1 MINEIIP
8 RLRSDLKYN
17 PIEQNGIILYV
28 VYDEIGLISQPVA
41 FQENELIIL
50 KLINGNSSI
59 ENILITLNNPKITSY
74 DLINFINLL
83 AESNF
88 LETPDVLNSIESIKQ
103 YLRSEIK
110 PAVCAGTTYPN
121 DPYDLRKY
129 LDHILNSSPKSN
141 EKYNAIIAPHLDY
154 RTGLNTHKTY
164 AKAFNSLD
172 TEDVELIILF
182 GTAHYRS
189 SNDFMFTKK
198 NYKTPLGKIQTD
210 KEFLKLLENNSKSD
224 IFYDDLAHINEHSL
238 ELHILL
244 LQHILNNKNIKI
256 VPILTGSTY
265 NYFQTDK
272 TPNSNLKYNEF
283 INTFQTTINQY
294 NKKTLF
300 LASGDLCHIGQKF
313 GDEVDAINMEQEINE
328 FDNELISKIQ
338 SNDNN
343 QFFKFVNSQ
352 FESKRVCG
360 TFPFYVLNDL
370 LSPTQIDKL
379 HYNYWYEKE
388 TKSAVSICSL
398 GLKF

>member
-129 LDHILNSSPKSN
+129 LDHILNSSPK
-141 EKYNAIIAPHLDY
+141 
-154 RTGLNTHKTY
+154 
-164 AKAFNSLD
+164 
-172 TEDVELIILF
+172 
-182 GTAHYRS
+182 
-189 SNDFMFTKK
+189 
-198 NYKTPLGKIQTD
+198 
-210 KEFLKLLENNSKSD
+210 
-224 IFYDDLAHINEHSL
+224 
-238 ELHILL
+238 
-244 LQHILNNKNIKI
+244 
-256 VPILTGSTY
+256 
-265 NYFQTDK
+265 
-272 TPNSNLKYNEF
+272 
-283 INTFQTTINQY
+283 
-294 NKKTLF
+294 
-300 LASGDLCHIGQKF
+300 
-313 GDEVDAINMEQEINE
+313 
-328 FDNELISKIQ
+328 
-338 SNDNN
+338 
-343 QFFKFVNSQ
+343 
-352 FESKRVCG
+352 
-360 TFPFYVLNDL
+360 
-370 LSPTQIDKL
+370 
-379 HYNYWYEKE
+379 
-388 TKSAVSICSL
+388 
-398 GLKF
+398 